1 MSRFVAFRVGERP
14 LALRI
19 EDVLG
24 FAREIKWCRLPF
36 APRGVVGIAN
46 WRGRI
51 CPLIDPGVFLDTISG
66 GGPWV
71 CACQGS
77 AGPIAIL
84 VDSVM
89 GIETGEITP
98 VSQPPFIGICGEGRL
113 VLDAKEIER
122 LCGI

>member
-1 MSRFVAFRVGERP
+1 MSRFVAFTVGERT

-36 APRGVVGIAN
+36 AARGVVGICN

-51 CPLIDPGVFLDTISG
+51 CPLIDLSVFLDTSSG

-71 CACQGS
+71 CAVQGS
-77 AGPIAIL
+77 AGPLAIL
-84 VDSVM
+84 VDSVI
-89 GIETGEITP
+89 GIEAGEMTP
-98 VSQPPFIGICGEGRL
+98 LNQPPLMGTYGEGRL
-113 VLDAKEIER
+113 VIDTKEIER